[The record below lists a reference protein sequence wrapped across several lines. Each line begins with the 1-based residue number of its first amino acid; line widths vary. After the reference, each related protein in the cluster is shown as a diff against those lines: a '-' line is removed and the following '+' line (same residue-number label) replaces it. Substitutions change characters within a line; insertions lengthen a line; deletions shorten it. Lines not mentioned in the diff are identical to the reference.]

1 MFSAL
6 FSPQRQRE
14 ELAKFLYEQ
23 SGFKKELIRRL
34 AQAQLT
40 EIHALQQERTDEK
53 IDLYIAAHL
62 YELEQ
67 KAQEAIRDTCEKI
80 IPKRNYKFIL
90 KHIGLFACVLLPAAL
105 VLVKLLFCEGQI
117 VSKAEIAFALGLLAC
132 LFIASAV
139 SLISEAYRK
148 Q

>member
-1 MFSAL
+1 M

-34 AQAQLT
+34 AQAQLA

-53 IDLYIAAHL
+53 IDFYIAAHL
-62 YELEQ
+62 HELEQ
-67 KAQEAIRDTCEKI
+67 KAQEAIRDTCKQI
-80 IPKRNYKFIL
+80 IPDRNWTYIL
-90 KHIGLFACVLLPAAL
+90 KHIGLFAFVLSPAAL
-105 VLVKLLFCEGQI
+105 VLVELLVCEGQA
-117 VSKAEIAFALGLLAC
+117 VPKVRLVVALGTLVC

-139 SLISEAYRK
+139 SLIREAYRK